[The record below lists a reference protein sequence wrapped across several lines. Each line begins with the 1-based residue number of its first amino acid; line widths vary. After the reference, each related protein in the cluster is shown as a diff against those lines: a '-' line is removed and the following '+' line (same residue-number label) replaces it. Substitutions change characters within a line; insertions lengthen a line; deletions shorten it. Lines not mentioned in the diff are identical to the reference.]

1 MEVGQSK
8 TDYNSTCGHTFIWV
22 ACSYQ
27 KELKASAFL
36 AKNERTGQKGKIPIC

>member
-1 MEVGQSK
+1 MDVQQSK

-22 ACSYQ
+22 AYSNQ

-36 AKNERTGQKGKIPIC
+36 VKTECTRRKGKIRIC